1 MVNRIKTEEG
11 RKPAARSSSG
21 RGVPSGRSLPEASG
35 GLSAEPWSWPP
46 SSPPRRLLSGR
57 VSVSPST
64 TAVCRPTLPSPCF
77 FLGTP
82 QALGDCGGCGRA
94 GLTSRA
100 RWFSGRAG
108 DRAPGEARCCRALV
122 SRRRVRQS
130 ACNLALSA
138 GNQSRG
144 LAGKVDGSHGWFYF

>member
-21 RGVPSGRSLPEASG
+21 RGVSSSRSVPEASG
-35 GLSAEPWSWPP
+35 GLSAEPWSRPP

-57 VSVSPST
+57 VSVSPFT
-64 TAVCRPTLPSPCF
+64 TAVCQPTLPSPCF
-77 FLGTP
+77 FLGLLRLRETAAAAAE
-82 QALGDCGGCGRA
+82 QGWLLGLGGSPV
-94 GLTSRA
+94 GLGTVHPEKPAVAEPAPPWRRA
-100 RWFSGRAG
+100 RQR
-108 DRAPGEARCCRALV
+108 
-122 SRRRVRQS
+122 